1 MNLTN
6 LSVKRPVT
14 IVMVTLIVV
23 LLGIVSLTRLPI
35 DLLPQF
41 SLPIAIV
48 QTQYSGVGPQEIENL
63 VTKPLESSIGTVS
76 NIENVSSIS
85 SEGSSVIIAEFN
97 FGTDMDFAS
106 LEMRE
111 KVDMIKGFLPE
122 GANSPMVLKIDP
134 NAMPVIEASLSGS
147 DDLSSLQEFAEDEL
161 SGRLER
167 LEGVAS
173 VNISGGYEKE
183 INIEADLAKLQNYGI
198 NMDSIAQII
207 GAQNMSM
214 PGGTIEKG
222 IQNLTIR
229 TSGEFSDVDEIRN
242 LQINLPT
249 GATIPLSDVA
259 EVNLENKEIKSI
271 SKINGNQSLS
281 ISVQKQSGTNTVSVS
296 SRINEELEKIRQ
308 EFPNRDIKV
317 VIDQADFI
325 NLSISTV
332 LKSGAL
338 GAILA
343 MIILFLFLRNI
354 RTTLIV
360 GTAIPVSII
369 ATFSLIYFAGVT
381 LNLMTLGGLALGIGM
396 LVDNSI
402 VVLENIYR
410 FRKEGSSKVESAIKG
425 TKEVAMAVTAST
437 LTTVAVFLPIVFVE
451 GITSTIF
458 KELALTIT
466 FSLLAS
472 LLVSLTLVPMLSSQ
486 ILNVDINNEE
496 KSKRK
501 SFILN
506 AFDRGFEKLE
516 NAYKRV
522 LKWSLGHRKSTIL
535 IALLIFVLSMASLIT
550 VGAEFIPATDEGQFS
565 VSINLPIG
573 SELQRTD
580 EISKEVEKRLE
591 KMDIVETV
599 FTSVGSS
606 GSFSMGGSTEN
617 QATITGVLKE
627 DRDQSTF
634 DLAED
639 IRSKLNI
646 AGADIK
652 VNVTSNSMGAV
663 SMAGAPISIQ
673 IKGQD
678 LDKLEDIS
686 KDFVKLLEEVEGTRE
701 VTSNIGEGIPE
712 VEIEIDK
719 LKASNY
725 GLTTAQIGGTVRS
738 VISGNT
744 ASRFTTQG
752 NEIDIVLKGNDLYS
766 ENLENLRNLPITTP
780 MGSTVNLEEVA
791 DVEIVNG
798 PISINRDSQS
808 RMVTVNS
815 ELKDRD
821 LSSVITDIEEKLE
834 GYDLENGYSYNIAG
848 ENEQLEEAFSD
859 LFLAL
864 ALAVVLVYMILASQF
879 ESLIHPFTIMFTV
892 PLSIAGGALGLFITQ
907 RTLNVT
913 SLIGAIILIGIVVNN
928 AIVLIDYINTR
939 RKNGEAR
946 EEAILNAGP
955 IRLRPILM
963 TTLTTALGLL
973 PIAIGLGEGSE
984 IQAPMATVV
993 IGGLL
998 VSTILTLVLIPVMYT
1013 IFDSLSRKVRHGDGS

>member
-573 SELQRTD
+573 SELERTD
-580 EISKEVEKRLE
+580 EVSKEIEKRLE

-639 IRSKLNI
+639 
-646 AGADIK
+646 
-652 VNVTSNSMGAV
+652 
-663 SMAGAPISIQ
+663 
-673 IKGQD
+673 
-678 LDKLEDIS
+678 
-686 KDFVKLLEEVEGTRE
+686 
-701 VTSNIGEGIPE
+701 
-712 VEIEIDK
+712 
-719 LKASNY
+719 
-725 GLTTAQIGGTVRS
+725 
-738 VISGNT
+738 
-744 ASRFTTQG
+744 
-752 NEIDIVLKGNDLYS
+752 
-766 ENLENLRNLPITTP
+766 
-780 MGSTVNLEEVA
+780 
-791 DVEIVNG
+791 
-798 PISINRDSQS
+798 
-808 RMVTVNS
+808 
-815 ELKDRD
+815 
-821 LSSVITDIEEKLE
+821 
-834 GYDLENGYSYNIAG
+834 
-848 ENEQLEEAFSD
+848 
-859 LFLAL
+859 
-864 ALAVVLVYMILASQF
+864 
-879 ESLIHPFTIMFTV
+879 
-892 PLSIAGGALGLFITQ
+892 
-907 RTLNVT
+907 
-913 SLIGAIILIGIVVNN
+913 
-928 AIVLIDYINTR
+928 
-939 RKNGEAR
+939 
-946 EEAILNAGP
+946 
-955 IRLRPILM
+955 
-963 TTLTTALGLL
+963 
-973 PIAIGLGEGSE
+973 
-984 IQAPMATVV
+984 
-993 IGGLL
+993 
-998 VSTILTLVLIPVMYT
+998 
-1013 IFDSLSRKVRHGDGS
+1013 

>member
-1 MNLTN
+1 MNLTK

-23 LLGIVSLTRLPI
+23 LLGVVSLTRLPI

-63 VTKPLESSIGTVS
+63 VTKPLEQSIGTVS

-122 GANSPMVLKIDP
+122 GANDPMVLKIDP
-134 NAMPVIEASLSGS
+134 NAMPVMEASLSGS
-147 DDLSSLQEFAEDEL
+147 DDLSSLQRFAEDEL
-161 SGRLER
+161 SPRLER

-173 VNISGGYEKE
+173 VNINGGYQKE
-183 INIEADLAKLQNYGI
+183 ISVKADLNLLQNYGI
-198 NMDSIAQII
+198 SMDTLSQII
-207 GAQNMSM
+207 GAQNMSL
-214 PGGTIEKG
+214 PGGTVEKG

-229 TSGEFSDVDEIRN
+229 TTGEFTDIEEIRN
-242 LQINLPT
+242 LPITLPT
-249 GATIPLSDVA
+249 GGTIPLSDVA
-259 EVNLENKEIKSI
+259 EVNLENKEVKSI
-271 SKINGNQSLS
+271 SKINGKPSIS

-296 SRINEELEKIRQ
+296 SRINDELEKIQ
-308 EFPNRDIKV
+308 EEFPKRDIKV

-325 NLSISTV
+325 NLSINTV

-338 GAILA
+338 GAVLA

-369 ATFSLIYFAGVT
+369 ATFSLIYFNGIT

-410 FRKEGSSKVESAIKG
+410 YRRDGYSKAESAVKG

-458 KELALTIT
+458 KELALTVT

-472 LLVSLTLVPMLSSQ
+472 LAVSLTLVPMLSSQ

-501 SFILN
+501 SFILHS
-506 AFDRGFEKLE
+506 FDKGFAKLE
-516 NAYKRV
+516 SIYKRV
-522 LKWSLGHRKSTIL
+522 LSWSLGHRKSTII
-535 IALLIFVLSMASLIT
+535 IALLVFSLSIASLIP
-550 VGAEFIPATDEGQFS
+550 VGAEFIPATDEGQFTVS
-565 VSINLPIG
+565 VNLPIG
-573 SELQRTD
+573 SELDRTR
-580 EISKEVEKRLE
+580 EVVVDVENRLE
-591 KMDIVETV
+591 DMDIIDTV
-599 FTSVGSS
+599 FTSIGS
-606 GSFSMGGSTEN
+606 GGAFSMGGSTEN
-617 QATITGVLKE
+617 QATITGVLKKE
-627 DRDQSTF
+627 REESTF
-634 DLAED
+634 NVAEN
-639 IRSKLNI
+639 IREKLSNI
-646 AGADIK
+646 AGADIN
-652 VNVTSNSMGAV
+652 VNVTSNAMGPASMG
-663 SMAGAPISIQ
+663 GAPVSIE

-678 LDKLEDIS
+678 LDRLEDIS
-686 KDFVKLLEEVEGTRE
+686 EDFVSIIENVEGTRE
-701 VTSNIGEGIPE
+701 VSSNIGEGIPE
-712 VEIEIDK
+712 VEVDIDS

-725 GLTTAQIGGTVRS
+725 GLTTAQIGNAVKS
-738 VISGNT
+738 VISGTT
-744 ASRFTTQG
+744 ASRYTTEG

-766 ENLENLRNLPITTP
+766 ENLENLKNLPISTP
-780 MGSTVNLEEVA
+780 MGSQISLEKVA
-791 DVEIVNG
+791 DVKIVNG

-815 ELKDRD
+815 KIQGRD

-834 GYDLENGYSYNIAG
+834 DYDLENGYSYEIAG
-848 ENEQLEEAFSD
+848 ENEQLEEAFGD
-859 LFLAL
+859 LGLAL
-864 ALAVVLVYMILASQF
+864 VLAIVLVYMILASQF
-879 ESLIHPFTIMFTV
+879 ESLLHPFTIMFTV
-892 PLSIAGGALGLFITQ
+892 PLSIAGGALGLFITN

-913 SLIGAIILIGIVVNN
+913 SLIGAIMLIGIVVNN

-939 RKNGEAR
+939 RKDGEER
-946 EEAILNAGP
+946 NIAIKNAGP

-963 TTLTTALGLL
+963 TTLTTVLGLL

-998 VSTILTLVLIPVMYT
+998 LSTILTLVLIPVMYT
-1013 IFDSLSRKVRHGDGS
+1013 IFDDISLKFRK

>member
-591 KMDIVETV
+591 EMDIVETV

-634 DLAED
+634 DVAEE
-639 IRSKLNI
+639 IRSELNI

-686 KDFVKLLEEVEGTRE
+686 KDFVKLLEEVEGTRQ

-744 ASRFTTQG
+744 ASRYTTEG

-834 GYDLENGYSYNIAG
+834 DYDLENGYSYNIAG

-939 RKNGEAR
+939 RKNGEER

-1013 IFDSLSRKVRHGDGS
+1013 IFDSLSRKVRNIR

>member
-486 ILNVDINNEE
+486 ILNIDINNEE

-501 SFILN
+501 SFILH

-516 NAYKRV
+516 NLYKRV

-573 SELQRTD
+573 SELERTD
-580 EISKEVEKRLE
+580 EVSKEIEKRLE

-744 ASRFTTQG
+744 ASRYTTEG

-1013 IFDSLSRKVRHGDGS
+1013 IFDSL

>member
-486 ILNVDINNEE
+486 ILNIDINNEE

-501 SFILN
+501 SFILH

-516 NAYKRV
+516 NLYKRV

-591 KMDIVETV
+591 EMDIVETV

-634 DLAED
+634 DVAEE
-639 IRSKLNI
+639 IRSELNI

-686 KDFVKLLEEVEGTRE
+686 KDFVKLLEEVEGTRQ

-744 ASRFTTQG
+744 ASRYTTEG

-1013 IFDSLSRKVRHGDGS
+1013 IFDSL

>member
-486 ILNVDINNEE
+486 ILNIDINNEE

-501 SFILN
+501 SFILH

-516 NAYKRV
+516 NLYKRV

-573 SELQRTD
+573 SELERTD
-580 EISKEVEKRLE
+580 EVSKEIEKRLE

-744 ASRFTTQG
+744 ASRYTTEG

-1013 IFDSLSRKVRHGDGS
+1013 IFDSLSRKVRNIR